1 MLWEGRSETANS
13 QSMLWERRLV
23 GNCKL
28 PVDVMGKAG
37 KAVGNYELPVDVN
50 EKAVI
55 FASFLSV
62 ISRVP
67 VLGFIKR
74 VFSLLFLQVLLKSPP
89 GLGKPS
95 YFSFFFPPFPFRK
108 KSGLTDFFILFFS
121 FFVPFSI
128 FIFFYSSSSSFFL
141 PFSTLGLIKEY

>member
-13 QSMLWERRLV
+13 QSMLWERRSV
-23 GNCKL
+23 GNCEL

-74 VFSLLFLQVLLKSPP
+74 VFSLLFLRVL
-89 GLGKPS
+89 
-95 YFSFFFPPFPFRK
+95 FSDLSNKFSLFYL
-108 KSGLTDFFILFFS
+108 SSFILYGIS
-121 FFVPFSI
+121 RVLVSDLASLL
-128 FIFFYSSSSSFFL
+128 SSMMARRIRGSS
-141 PFSTLGLIKEY
+141 